1 MNKIVSVSLACML
14 ALNAAACGSSS
25 SSSSATSAS
34 QTAAST
40 SGSNSEAVNI
50 SFYTTQTG
58 QDDMYLDLTKDFE
71 SKNPGITVEYIA
83 AGDDQL
89 QKWMSLYASNEGPT
103 VSYMDP
109 INIYENQERMLDL
122 TGNELLDNINKDAL
136 STYTF
141 DGKVYGVPGTAAGI
155 GIIYN
160 QELCDKAVGGTFD
173 PATIKSRSD
182 LEDLFN
188 KIEQNTDASGTM
200 FTGVN
205 WSLGSHYL
213 GLSYGAEVGDVS
225 AREKKVADLKA
236 GTTSLV
242 DDPVFNGYMDTFDL
256 MAAHNY
262 NKEDPLVGNINMD
275 AQALVDGKAATWFMG
290 DWAWTYLAPIIQD
303 GQTFGL
309 MPVPA
314 NDDANDPV
322 NQTLA
327 TSFAK
332 GMCIDISQNTEE
344 QQQAGI
350 KFIKYLTSD
359 DYAEEQLAKVNGQ
372 ALPYLNY
379 KGTIDSPLGQSTAK
393 YISSG
398 MNYDFYGTP
407 NLLPS
412 DFWDANGATMC
423 QYLAGDISRE
433 DAAKAMDSY
442 WQSQK

>member
-1 MNKIVSVSLACML
+1 MLGWMSLICIYQIMNKIVSVSLACML

-58 QDDMYLDLTKDFE
+58 QDDMYLDLIKDFE

-188 KIEQNTDASGTM
+188 KIEQNTDASG
-200 FTGVN
+200 
-205 WSLGSHYL
+205 HY
-213 GLSYGAEVGDVS
+213 V
-225 AREKKVADLKA
+225 
-236 GTTSLV
+236 
-242 DDPVFNGYMDTFDL
+242 
-256 MAAHNY
+256 H
-262 NKEDPLVGNINMD
+262 
-275 AQALVDGKAATWFMG
+275 W
-290 DWAWTYLAPIIQD
+290 
-303 GQTFGL
+303 
-309 MPVPA
+309 
-314 NDDANDPV
+314 
-322 NQTLA
+322 
-327 TSFAK
+327 
-332 GMCIDISQNTEE
+332 C
-344 QQQAGI
+344 
-350 KFIKYLTSD
+350 
-359 DYAEEQLAKVNGQ
+359 
-372 ALPYLNY
+372 
-379 KGTIDSPLGQSTAK
+379 
-393 YISSG
+393 
-398 MNYDFYGTP
+398 
-407 NLLPS
+407 
-412 DFWDANGATMC
+412 
-423 QYLAGDISRE
+423 
-433 DAAKAMDSY
+433 
-442 WQSQK
+442 